1 MIAESVK
8 LRRGGSLT
16 RLIKLLT
23 CITLVAFAGQ
33 DRLYAGMC
41 DVSAGGNGL
50 ADSIGSKDIRHTK
63 VFYKEG
69 EFAGWPANHGIW
81 IWGNE
86 ILVGFVRAQHQD
98 KKGHT
103 YNRETARDF
112 YARSLDG
119 GTTWSLEEAFSH
131 GQTAERY
138 NNNLGEGAK
147 ESVSLDVPINFNHP
161 GLALTFQRVTN
172 TVGPTHFYYSYDR
185 GKSWRGAF
193 KFPQYPPGTTNRTDY
208 IVNGQNDL
216 FSFVSIGHGKVGVS
230 RTVDG
235 GISWEL
241 VSSIGPDRT
250 DTTTKGFLTMPS
262 SVRLSS
268 NKILSIIR
276 QRENDGRDLLSAYL
290 SEDNGLT
297 WKKLTDPVSNTGV
310 GGSPPALV
318 KLKDGRLCLAYAVR
332 APRHSRLAVKFSED
346 NGQTWGKEI
355 VLRSN
360 DGATPDVG
368 YPRMVQRPDGRLVVV
383 YYWNNAAN
391 TESPPYRY
399 IAATTFNPKAM
410 K

>member
-1 MIAESVK
+1 M
-8 LRRGGSLT
+8 
-16 RLIKLLT
+16 RLLI
-23 CITLVAFAGQ
+23 CMAIVAFVGW
-33 DRLYAGMC
+33 G
-41 DVSAGGNGL
+41 VSAENGESLSGMSLKFSSSEGATVGGNDTTENPGN
-50 ADSIGSKDIRHTK
+50 KEIRHMK
-63 VFYKEG
+63 VFYEKG

-81 IWGNE
+81 IWENE
-86 ILVGFVRAQHQD
+86 ILVGFVRAKHKK

-103 YNRETARDF
+103 YDRETARDF

-119 GTTWSLEEAFSH
+119 GMTWSIEEAFAH

-138 NNNLGEGAK
+138 NNNLGDGAK
-147 ESVSLDVPINFNHP
+147 EPVLLEAPINFNHP

-208 IVNGQNDL
+208 IVNGQHDL

-235 GISWEL
+235 GVSWEL
-241 VSSIGPDRT
+241 VSWIGPDRT
-250 DTTTKGFLTMPS
+250 DTSTKGFLTMPS

-276 QRENDGRDLLSAYL
+276 QREDDGRDLLSSYL
-290 SEDNGLT
+290 TEDNGLT
-297 WKKLTDPVSNTGV
+297 WKKLVDPVSNTGV

-332 APRHSRLAVKFSED
+332 AARHSRLAVKFSKD
-346 NGQTWGKEI
+346 DGKTWGKEI

-391 TESPPYRY
+391 AGSPPYRY
-399 IAATTFNPKAM
+399 IAATIFDPRAM